1 MDSASFQERLQTF
14 YQQPSQSL
22 AEELIHWWV
31 TTPHSMQGDLH
42 ENPRNIALYAFIRL
56 AGLYPELL
64 REYEKLFDLATPWGK
79 EFLARVLSHCA
90 DEQTIAWAKTRETVD
105 RASELKRLAAGKR
118 RDLPRMFPIH
128 TSFQLDLWWME
139 FFLTGDAWVLREISK
154 RLEYPSEV
162 RRRLNKWLSRRGP
175 IAWLNSRRRRLAI
188 ETLED
193 RFGIV
198 CDQSEVKN
206 REDLDCLCLEEDS
219 IGDIRHIPFSE
230 VAKYL
235 PFHVWLVDRLSI
247 GVKMMAKWSLLSNAL
262 QHPIVRNACV
272 DAADHVEDWSEAK
285 MNRSLALLDIAAN
298 IQPNQDLKPTFFAE
312 GNGSESLK
320 LARRYVEMDPHS
332 RRLQRTVGKLETA
345 KELKE
350 LLDADCPDCQDQSN
364 NQPNMKDLLEDCIE
378 QTGKATS
385 YTTVRRVKSEI
396 QGKQQ
401 LAEWR
406 LAFEHPDRFEVYQRI
421 GDKED
426 AWFTIEGATFHRLH
440 LLAQAAQPDPG
451 DEPAVNRKLLVGT
464 ILDHLLIPAQPTSLG
479 KQGVAENTRPPCGAP
494 GSFAE
499 PNSIVSMRV
508 DRFGLSEVG
517 CGYMV
522 LVGTLPAVPP
532 FAIELGASKGDE
544 CQVDVWIDKAFNK
557 MLRLCKFSLRAGPL
571 EFEQAFAGYNDT
583 RVSLEEFS

>member
-14 YQQPSQSL
+14 YQQPSQAL

-31 TTPHSMQGDLH
+31 TTPHSMQGDLD
-42 ENPRNIALYAFIRL
+42 ENPCNIALYAFIRL
-56 AGLYPELL
+56 AGLYPELVC
-64 REYEKLFDLATPWGK
+64 EYEKLFDLATPWGK

-90 DEQTIAWAKTRETVD
+90 DEQTGAWAKTKATVG
-105 RASELKRLAAGKR
+105 RGSELKRLAAGNR
-118 RDLPRMFPIH
+118 RDLPRKFPID

-139 FFLTGDAWVLREISK
+139 FFLTGDPWVLREISR

-219 IGDIRHIPFSE
+219 IGDIRYIPFSE
-230 VAKYL
+230 VAKFL
-235 PFHVWLVDRLSI
+235 PFHIWFLERSSI
-247 GVKMMAKWSLLSNAL
+247 GVKMMAKWSLFSNAL
-262 QHPIVRNACV
+262 QHPLVRDLCL

-298 IQPNQDLKPTFFAE
+298 VYAAE
-312 GNGSESLK
+312 KNGPQALK
-320 LARRYVEMDPHS
+320 LALRFIELDPYS
-332 RRLQRTVGKLETA
+332 RRLKRMVRSLEIGN
-345 KELKE
+345 ELNI
-350 LLDADCPDCQDQSN
+350 LLEASPPTSKDSSS
-364 NQPNMKDLLEDCIE
+364 NQPNGPAATPSCQPSGPRDAVRDLLEDCVE
-378 QTGKATS
+378 QTAKATS
-385 YTTVRRVKSEI
+385 YKTVRRVTIEAR
-396 QGKQQ
+396 GEQQ
-401 LAEWR
+401 QAEWH
-406 LAFEHPDRFEVYQRI
+406 LVFEHPNRFEVYQRV
-421 GDKED
+421 GNNED
-426 AWFTIEGATFHRLH
+426 SWFTIDGETFHRLH
-440 LLAQAAQPDPG
+440 LLAQAPQPEPG
-451 DEPAVNRKLLVGT
+451 DEPAINHKLLVGT
-464 ILDHLLIPAQPTSLG
+464 ILDQL
-479 KQGVAENTRPPCGAP
+479 
-494 GSFAE
+494 
-499 PNSIVSMRV
+499 VSMHIE
-508 DRFGLSEVG
+508 RFGLSDVG
-517 CGYMV
+517 SGYMV

-544 CQVDVWIDKAFNK
+544 CQVDVWIDKDFNK
-557 MLRLCKFSLRAGPL
+557 MLRLCKFTLRAGPL